1 MTKRDSK
8 TTNVEQLRNNLLDT
22 YDQLRAGTIGL
33 REAKEQANV
42 AGKILSS
49 SKQQLEYN
57 AMMKSGKPIPFF
69 ETDEPE
75 KM

>member
-1 MTKRDSK
+1 MTHEFSK
-8 TTNVEQLRNNLLDT
+8 TENVEQLRNNLLNT

-57 AMMKSGKPIPFF
+57 AMMKSGKTIPFF
-69 ETDEPE
+69 EV
-75 KM
+75 